1 MASPRKTLLEDK
13 MTDKR
18 ITGEGDRT
26 VGLSF
31 SESDAEALLDG
42 ILGKNLRKQEKD
54 FLLLS
59 ECRYFAEA
67 RRKLQAFY
75 TESTLYADEGLRLE
89 SEKLLVTKLQQH
101 TGMIADVGATTLKGH
116 RARAAVVLALDEGA
130 MIEQAREGQL
140 FSRVLVALLV
150 DLLKTANTAHV
161 RAHPRT
167 RKPKSPR

>member
-1 MASPRKTLLEDK
+1 

-42 ILGKNLRKQEKD
+42 ILQETLGRQEKD
-54 FLLLS
+54 LQLLS

-67 RRKLQAFY
+67 RRKLQVFY
-75 TESTLYADEGLRLE
+75 TESTLYADHELRLK
-89 SEKLLVTKLQQH
+89 SEKLLLTKLQQH
-101 TGMIADVGATTLKGH
+101 TSMIADVAATTLKGH
-116 RARAAVVLALDEGA
+116 RARAAVVLTLDEGA

-140 FSRVLVALLV
+140 FSRVLLALLV

-167 RKPKSPR
+167 RKPKSP